1 MAQVV
6 RFTRALS
13 NTMVT
18 DIQTAL
24 DAGSDA
30 MTINL
35 YDGTMPA
42 TPETGISS
50 QVLLA
55 TCPSSSST
63 VCATQTGGT
72 STFAAITTATAQ
84 AFAGSPR
91 TATWARFATSAG
103 VSSGAVFDCNVG
115 VVGSGAFIEMI
126 TTAIVAS
133 GPVAFTSGS
142 ITFP

>member
-18 DIQTAL
+18 DIQAAL
-24 DAGSDA
+24 DAGSGA

-50 QVLLA
+50 QTLLS
-55 TCPSSSST
+55 TCSSSSST
-63 VCATQTGGT
+63 TCATQSNGT
-72 STFAAITTATAQ
+72 CTFAPITTATAQ
-84 AFAGSPR
+84 TFAGSPR
-91 TATWARFATSAG
+91 TATWARFKD
-103 VSSGAVFDCNVG
+103 SSGNAVFDCNVG

-126 TTAIVAS
+126 TTAIVS
-133 GPVAFTSGS
+133 GGPVAFTSGS